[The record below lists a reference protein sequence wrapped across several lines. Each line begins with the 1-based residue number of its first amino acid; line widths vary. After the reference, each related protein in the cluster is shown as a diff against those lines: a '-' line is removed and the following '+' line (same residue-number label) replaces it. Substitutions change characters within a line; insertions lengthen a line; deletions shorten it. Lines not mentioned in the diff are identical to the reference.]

1 MVVAGGFVEVNGAIN
16 IERIVSELKRRGMN
30 IDEVESEKI
39 LFLMEKD
46 TIDSV
51 RMELNSIKDI
61 DEVKNV
67 HLTYYSFE
75 NGKGAAGFTGQ
86 ETE

>member
-1 MVVAGGFVEVNGAIN
+1 MVVAGGFVEVNGIIN
-16 IERIVSELKRRGMN
+16 VERIVTELTRRGLD

-39 LFLMEKD
+39 LFLLERD

-51 RMELNSIKDI
+51 KTEINSLRDI
-61 DEVKNV
+61 DAVKNV

-75 NGKGAAGFTGQ
+75 N
-86 ETE
+86 

>member
-1 MVVAGGFVEVNGAIN
+1 MVVAGGFVEVNGITN
-16 IERIVSELKRRGMN
+16 ITKIVGELQRRGMN

-46 TIDSV
+46 SVDSV
-51 RMELNSIKDI
+51 KTEINSLRGI

-75 NGKGAAGFTGQ
+75 DGKGAP
-86 ETE
+86 